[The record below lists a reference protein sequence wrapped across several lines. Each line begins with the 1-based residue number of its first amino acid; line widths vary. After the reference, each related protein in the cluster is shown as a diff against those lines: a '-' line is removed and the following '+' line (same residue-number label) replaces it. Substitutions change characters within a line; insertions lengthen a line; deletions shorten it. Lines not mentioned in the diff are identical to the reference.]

1 MVRCLNITQKRSNI
15 NQQSTG
21 LEIFQCTDILSKPY
35 FVGNKLKYFVNISSA
50 SDRLTDRYTNC
61 RMLTLTAN
69 DRWPSTLQASRSFL
83 LKHLWAKCFS
93 WKLEARLSVFVSEP
107 APHHKSW
114 RPSHQRHIKR
124 IPKIQLCWNIWDL
137 LKDLRHKQYVWSV
150 PREVSRPLLKKRNS
164 LTMFTTA
171 IQKQLNCTRCWGGTG
186 PDETPQA
193 KWGQVQDQVS
203 PRSQLRKRGGQ
214 GGCEGNKDSDIP
226 VGPKLDT
233 RTSSGKWTSP
243 RRSSESQ
250 RTGVVSVLMTNRTKC
265 FN

>member
-1 MVRCLNITQKRSNI
+1 M
-15 NQQSTG
+15 
-21 LEIFQCTDILSKPY
+21 
-35 FVGNKLKYFVNISSA
+35 
-50 SDRLTDRYTNC
+50 
-61 RMLTLTAN
+61 
-69 DRWPSTLQASRSFL
+69 
-83 LKHLWAKCFS
+83 
-93 WKLEARLSVFVSEP
+93 FVSEP

-203 PRSQLRKRGGQ
+203 PRSQLRKKGGTGGVRGQQRFWYTCWAETGHQ
-214 GGCEGNKDSDIP
+214 NKQREVDVSSQIVRKPTDRSR
-226 VGPKLDT
+226 VGSNDKP
-233 RTSSGKWTSP
+233 
-243 RRSSESQ
+243 
-250 RTGVVSVLMTNRTKC
+250 N
-265 FN
+265 